1 MRLLYN
7 TTDFNKT
14 IKFAAELRDS
24 YDKSVIFH
32 SYWNGNLNKKHL
44 YSVLSCYYFN
54 VLNQKHKIVLW
65 LENNIPNNINREI
78 SKYCEIKQFSIH
90 NETVNTFLENK
101 KITYI
106 RGLGNGLSEKAN
118 FYRMVLLYNYGGC
131 WFDLDCFFLRSFDP
145 IFKNYEKEIC
155 LYQWE
160 RQNYPNNAIFIS
172 LEPRSIKMKNNINF
186 IINRNRGWGF
196 QRAELTYDSDL
207 DMLILPCSWFD
218 GSWVQNPYR
227 IGTSNFL
234 EKTNKQY
241 NFDNFFKGTFCYHW
255 HNQWDK
261 EIEENSIIDQLGLLI
276 LSDINQFCIQRF

>member
-118 FYRMVLLYNYGGC
+118 FYRMVLLYNSGVVG
-131 WFDLDCFFLRSFDP
+131 
-145 IFKNYEKEIC
+145 
-155 LYQWE
+155 
-160 RQNYPNNAIFIS
+160 
-172 LEPRSIKMKNNINF
+172 
-186 IINRNRGWGF
+186 
-196 QRAELTYDSDL
+196 
-207 DMLILPCSWFD
+207 LI
-218 GSWVQNPYR
+218 
-227 IGTSNFL
+227 
-234 EKTNKQY
+234 
-241 NFDNFFKGTFCYHW
+241 
-255 HNQWDK
+255 
-261 EIEENSIIDQLGLLI
+261 
-276 LSDINQFCIQRF
+276 

>member
-65 LENNIPNNINREI
+65 LENNIPNNINKEI

-106 RGLGNGLSEKAN
+106 KGLGNGLTEKAN

-196 QRAELTYDSDL
+196 QRAELTYDSEL

-227 IGTSNFL
+227 IGTCNFL

-241 NFDNFFKGTFCYHW
+241 NFDNFFKGAFCYHW

-276 LSDINQFCIQRF
+276 LSDIDQFCIQRF